1 MRTPNFKELREERE
15 HCLQR
20 GIQCDR
26 HSYAQGVHPNPRF
39 FKYYWW
45 VFWTGSHVDGNAF
58 LSNTFRISTAAAMAL
73 IAELQSKNEP
83 YWLYNTKLP
92 RRDPENPFDLQSSH
106 WREWALPYDKDRDP
120 VSLGDLEG
128 HK

>member
-1 MRTPNFKELREERE
+1 MRAPNFNELRRERE
-15 HCLQR
+15 HSLQL
-20 GIQCDR
+20 GNQCDR

-45 VFWTGSHVDGNAF
+45 VFWTGSPVDGNEF
-58 LSNTFRISTAAAMAL
+58 LRETYRMSTAAAMAL

-83 YWLYNTKLP
+83 YWLYNKKLP
-92 RRDPENPFDLQSSH
+92 RRDPANPFDLQSPY
-106 WREWALPYDKDRDP
+106 WREWALPYDKDCDP
-120 VSLGDLEG
+120 IAVGDLAG